1 MTSVN
6 RLLALTLAAGLVACD
21 EPTRPAM
28 IRQLPE
34 QPRLTVVVSS
44 ATDLGTLGGTFSA
57 ALAVNALGQIV
68 GNSTVAGDATQHGFL
83 WQSGTGMTDLGTLGG
98 TSSQVAS
105 NDGFG
110 ARAINASG
118 QVVSCVEC
126 GAQFEGCVGVA
137 NAMVEAGKH
146 LGWKVTEYDG
156 KASATTENAA
166 ILQAVVQKVDVI
178 VIDAIDPHAVQQGL
192 AAAKNAHIRVISNNQ
207 ALSSPNPAVARAPL
221 WPEFD
226 VMANMTKMGEAA
238 GDWIVADSGGKAV
251 TQFFVDKEF
260 QSNIEIIQ
268 GMQIALKKNCP
279 KCVAP
284 APISFTAAAS
294 ATQLGPETVAV
305 LRRNPKINY
314 IGVSADPFSSYQV
327 PQIDQAGMKNRV
339 KLTSVSGYLNAQAYI
354 RAGNVQLS
362 TGAFDLAYVGWA
374 TIDQI
379 ARITSGQPSIQPYDE
394 HTPVALLVK
403 GNLPPKNSN
412 WSTPAFKWRPYF
424 LKLWGVK

>member
-1 MTSVN
+1 MSFVTHARWRRGVAVLVVAAAALAASLLPGNATSSVSRHN
-6 RLLALTLAAGLVACD
+6 ADPAAAGL
-21 EPTRPAM
+21 
-28 IRQLPE
+28 
-34 QPRLTVVVSS
+34 
-44 ATDLGTLGGTFSA
+44 
-57 ALAVNALGQIV
+57 
-68 GNSTVAGDATQHGFL
+68 
-83 WQSGTGMTDLGTLGG
+83 
-98 TSSQVAS
+98 
-105 NDGFG
+105 
-110 ARAINASG
+110 ARARAAVKAFQKSDPNHWEGPTKAVTPKKNLHIA
-118 QVVSCVEC
+118 VVEC